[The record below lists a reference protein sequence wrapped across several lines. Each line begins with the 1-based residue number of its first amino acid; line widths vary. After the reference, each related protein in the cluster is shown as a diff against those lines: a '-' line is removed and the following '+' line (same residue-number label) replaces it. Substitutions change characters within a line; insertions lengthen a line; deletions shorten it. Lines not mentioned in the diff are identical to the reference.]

1 MLCGKKVYPF
11 NSNSTKNG
19 WLKWRSEILVTHLQS
34 IHHCVSP
41 LISKSFLSFSTLYNS
56 MKTEEIMKN
65 TTISFGHSSKQ
76 QKLNSGER
84 VSVSTSGS
92 EISFLSNTPLIC
104 LSGLQSISKLDVTT
118 VMRIISINMPLT
130 TERNE
135 LYDYYWKDIIPS
147 YLTIQRLSSLL
158 YQNML
163 MPWCSYF

>member
-1 MLCGKKVYPF
+1 MNCKQLQYSELFFFVVDVNEQDPQRKDFYAQCMLCGKKVYPF

-118 VMRIISINMPLT
+118 VMRIISIKLT
-130 TERNE
+130 F
-135 LYDYYWKDIIPS
+135 LILIS
-147 YLTIQRLSSLL
+147 I
-158 YQNML
+158 
-163 MPWCSYF
+163 